1 MELTIYHNPRCS
13 KSRATLELL
22 RARGIEPNIVEYLK
36 SPPSK
41 EQLKTIL
48 RQLGIATIDL
58 ARRKEEAWLQAGLDD
73 ESADDAILD
82 AMVNHPVLID
92 RPIVIRGDRAII
104 GRPPEN
110 VNVLIDQRTD

>member
-58 ARRKEEAWLQAGLDD
+58 ARRKEEAFTPGVRPRQPIAAG
-73 ESADDAILD
+73 S
-82 AMVNHPVLID
+82 H
-92 RPIVIRGDRAII
+92 GH
-104 GRPPEN
+104 
-110 VNVLIDQRTD
+110 

>member
-1 MELTIYHNPRCS
+1 MEITIYHNPRCS

-22 RARGIEPNIVEYLK
+22 RARGIEPNIVEYLQ

-48 RQLGIATIDL
+48 GLLGMHATEL
-58 ARRKEEAWLQAGLDD
+58 ARRKEDAWQQAGLDD
-73 ESADDAILD
+73 QSTDDNILD
-82 AMVNHPVLID
+82 AMVSHPALIE
-92 RPIVIRGDRAII
+92 RPIVVRGNRAII

-110 VNVLIDQRTD
+110 VTKLID